1 MTRWDICHIE
11 CQFLIVTL
19 LDCNSTY
26 MKYKTGS
33 YIIVMLAFSILG
45 MLLWV
50 YGCHRQISD
59 NNEIKR
65 IFDTYYANS
74 EYYLSG
80 QVISIDLL
88 YDYGTMYRDVYVLEI
103 DVDSFEIYKN
113 DLKIGMPF
121 LGVYDSICNKAY
133 IQSPI
138 YNGRTYK
145 EYQKG
150 DMLPT
155 VRVNSTDGVIHFS
168 DGLQSGMLVVEK
180 SDALSAKENRNTIR
194 F

>member
-1 MTRWDICHIE
+1 
-11 CQFLIVTL
+11 
-19 LDCNSTY
+19 
-26 MKYKTGS
+26 MKYKTGT
-33 YIIVMLAFSILG
+33 YIIVTLAFSIMG
-45 MLLWV
+45 MLLWG
-50 YGCHRQISD
+50 YGCHRQIS
-59 NNEIKR
+59 NNNDIRR
-65 IFDTYYANS
+65 IFEIYHANS

-80 QVISIDLL
+80 QVVSIDLL

-113 DLKIGMPF
+113 DLRIGIPF

-133 IQSPI
+133 IQSSI
-138 YNGRTYK
+138 YNGQTYK
-145 EYQKG
+145 EYQNG
-150 DMLPT
+150 DTLPT
-155 VRVNSTDGVIHFS
+155 VRINSTDGVIHFS

>member
-1 MTRWDICHIE
+1 
-11 CQFLIVTL
+11 
-19 LDCNSTY
+19 
-26 MKYKTGS
+26 MKYKAGT
-33 YIIVMLAFSILG
+33 YIIVTLAFSISG
-45 MLLWV
+45 MLLWA
-50 YGCHRQISD
+50 YGCHRQISN
-59 NNEIKR
+59 NNELSK
-65 IFDTYYANS
+65 IFDTYHANS

-80 QVISIDLL
+80 QVVSINLL
-88 YDYGTMYRDVYVLEI
+88 YDYGTMYRNVYVLEI

-121 LGVYDSICNKAY
+121 LGVYDSIFNKAY

-138 YNGRTYK
+138 YNGQTYK

-150 DMLPT
+150 DTLPA
-155 VRVNSTDGVIHFS
+155 VRINSTDGLVYFS
-168 DGLQSGMLVVEK
+168 DGFQSGLLVVEK

>member
-1 MTRWDICHIE
+1 
-11 CQFLIVTL
+11 
-19 LDCNSTY
+19 
-26 MKYKTGS
+26 MKYKTGT
-33 YIIVMLAFSILG
+33 YIIVTLAFSILG
-45 MLLWV
+45 MLLWAV
-50 YGCHRQISD
+50 GCHRQISD
-59 NNEIKR
+59 NNEIRR
-65 IFDTYYANS
+65 IFDIYHANS
-74 EYYLSG
+74 EFFLSG
-80 QVISIDLL
+80 QVISKDLL

-113 DLKIGMPF
+113 DLRIGMPF
-121 LGVYDSICNKAY
+121 LGVYDSIRNKAY

-138 YNGRTYK
+138 YNRQTHN

-150 DMLPT
+150 DTLPT
-155 VRVNSTDGVIHFS
+155 VRINSTDGVVHFS

>member
-1 MTRWDICHIE
+1 M
-11 CQFLIVTL
+11 
-19 LDCNSTY
+19 Y
-26 MKYKTGS
+26 MKYKTS
-33 YIIVMLAFSILG
+33 TYIIVTLAFTIMG
-45 MLLWV
+45 MLLWA

-59 NNEIKR
+59 NNEIRR
-65 IFDTYYANS
+65 IFDTYHANS

-80 QVISIDLL
+80 QVVSINLL

-113 DLKIGMPF
+113 DIKTGMPF

-138 YNGRTYK
+138 YNWQTHK

-150 DMLPT
+150 DHPLPNAKI
-155 VRVNSTDGVIHFS
+155 NSTDGVIRFS
-168 DGLQSGMLVVEK
+168 DGLQSGLLVVEK
-180 SDALSAKENRNTIR
+180 SDALSVKENRNTIR

>member
-1 MTRWDICHIE
+1 
-11 CQFLIVTL
+11 
-19 LDCNSTY
+19 

-113 DLKIGMPF
+113 DLRIGMPF

-138 YNGRTYK
+138 YNEQTNNEYK
-145 EYQKG
+145 NG
-150 DMLPT
+150 DSLPT
-155 VRVNSTDGVIHFS
+155 VKINSTDGLIHFS
-168 DGLQSGMLVVEK
+168 DKLQLGMLVVEK
-180 SDALSAKENRNTIR
+180 SDVLSAKENRNTIR